1 MNDKTGKKDKI
12 WVYDKETKRD
22 IYIDKSEY
30 DANKHAKG
38 KKEKAPEKAPGDP
51 GKGMEWYYNEK
62 TGRFS
67 RQKKK
72 IPSGS
77 VISSSGKVTEGMEV
91 AKGGIVK
98 RYKGGLMVKPK
109 AAKRG
114 Y

>member
-1 MNDKTGKKDKI
+1 MNDKTEKKDLPG
-12 WVYDKETKRD
+12 
-22 IYIDKSEY
+22 
-30 DANKHAKG
+30 NLN
-38 KKEKAPEKAPGDP
+38 KKEWEELKKYLEKKNKKKIKPLGDP
-51 GKGMEWYYNEK
+51 GKGMEWYYDED

-72 IPSGS
+72 PPSGS

-109 AAKRG
+109 RAKGG

>member
-1 MNDKTGKKDKI
+1 MNDKTEKKDLPG
-12 WVYDKETKRD
+12 
-22 IYIDKSEY
+22 
-30 DANKHAKG
+30 NLN
-38 KKEKAPEKAPGDP
+38 KKELEQFKKYLEKKLKKKNKSLGDP
-51 GKGMEWYYNEK
+51 GKGMEWYYDED

-67 RQKKK
+67 KQKKK
-72 IPSGS
+72 PPSGS

>member
-1 MNDKTGKKDKI
+1 MNDKTEKKDLPG
-12 WVYDKETKRD
+12 
-22 IYIDKSEY
+22 
-30 DANKHAKG
+30 NLN
-38 KKEKAPEKAPGDP
+38 KKELEQFKKYLEKKLKKKNKSLGDD
-51 GKGMEWYYNEK
+51 KDMEWYYDED

-72 IPSGS
+72 PPSGS

-98 RYKGGLMVKPK
+98 RYKGGLMVAPK
-109 AAKRG
+109 RAKRG

>member
-1 MNDKTGKKDKI
+1 
-12 WVYDKETKRD
+12 
-22 IYIDKSEY
+22 
-30 DANKHAKG
+30 
-38 KKEKAPEKAPGDP
+38 
-51 GKGMEWYYNEK
+51 MEWYYDED

-91 AKGGIVK
+91 AKGGIIK

>member
-22 IYIDKSEY
+22 VYIDKSEY

-38 KKEKAPEKAPGDP
+38 KKEKAPGDP
-51 GKGMEWYYNEK
+51 GKGMEWYYDED

-72 IPSGS
+72 PPSGS

-91 AKGGIVK
+91 AKGGIIK
-98 RYKGGLMVKPK
+98 RYKGGLMIKPK